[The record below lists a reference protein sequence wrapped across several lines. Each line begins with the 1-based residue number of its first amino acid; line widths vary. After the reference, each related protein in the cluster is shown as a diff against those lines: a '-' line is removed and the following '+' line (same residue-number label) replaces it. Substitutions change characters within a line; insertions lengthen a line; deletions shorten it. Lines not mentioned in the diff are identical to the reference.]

1 MEPLDRLAARLVL
14 EDSLLDFTK
23 HFFRARFGAPF
34 IENWHH
40 GAICEHLEAVEMGQI
55 RNLIINIPPGGTK
68 TELVSINWP
77 ARSIARNPL
86 SRFLALSYADELVAL
101 NSQTCRNLI
110 QSEEFQELWPLA
122 VADDSKAKKRWNVVE
137 GDKIKGGMY
146 AATPHAQ
153 VTGFRAG
160 YMSDGFNGAIILD
173 DPMKASDAE
182 SEIVR
187 KEVNLNIARTVRSR
201 RAKPGVPIVVVQQ
214 RLHEEDTTGWLL
226 AGELGE
232 DFTHLKIPA
241 IDGSGKS
248 YWEIKEPIEDLKRFQ
263 SAQPYIFSSQYQQ
276 DPAPEEGNFF
286 KREMFAFYDT
296 LPEHVHKY
304 GASDYAVTDGG
315 GDWTVHAILAIDE
328 KEDWYLPELWRAQT
342 LSDKWVEQMLD
353 MMERHQTLAWAEEKG
368 QIIKSLSPYIRKRM
382 IQKDQYGSRVQFTSA
397 ADKPTRARAVQA
409 RLAVRKIYLPRNAPW
424 VQEFIRECLVF
435 PNGKNDDQVDVLSL
449 FGRMMAGLR
458 PGEVPDTD
466 DLSKARTLPTFDE
479 MMKRN
484 LRRQDD

>member
-1 MEPLDRLAARLVL
+1 MEPLERLAARLVL

-23 HFFRARFGAPF
+23 YFFQSRFGSPF
-34 IENWHH
+34 LQNWHH
-40 GAICEHLEAVEMGQI
+40 GAICEHLEAVERGQI

-77 ARSIARNPL
+77 ARAIAKNPL

-110 QSEEFQELWPLA
+110 QSEEFQTLWPLA

-137 GDKIKGGMY
+137 GDKIRGGMY

-160 YMSDGFNGAIILD
+160 YMSEGFNGAIILD

-182 SEIVR
+182 SDLVR
-187 KEVNLNIARTVRSR
+187 NEVNQNIARTVRSR
-201 RAKPGVPIVVVQQ
+201 RAKPDVPIVVVQQ

-232 DFTHLKIPA
+232 DFELLKIPA

-248 YWEIKEPIEDLKRFQ
+248 YWEIKEPTADLKRFQ
-263 SAQPYIFSSQYQQ
+263 AAQPYIFSSQYQQ
-276 DPAPEEGNFF
+276 EPAPEEGNFF
-286 KREMFAFYDT
+286 KREMFEFYDE
-296 LPEHVHKY
+296 LPAHVHKY
-304 GASDYAVTDGG
+304 GASDYAVTAGG
-315 GDWTVHAILAIDE
+315 GDYTVHGVLAIDQND
-328 KEDWYLPELWRAQT
+328 DWYLPEVWRKQSS
-342 LSDKWVEQMLD
+342 SDEWVDVMLD

-382 IQKDQYGSRVQFTSA
+382 IEKGQYGARVQFTSA
-397 ADKPTRARAVQA
+397 TDKPTRARAVQA
-409 RLAVRKIYLPRNAPW
+409 RLAVRKLRLPRNAPW
-424 VQEFIRECLVF
+424 VQEFIREMLVF
-435 PNGKNDDQVDVLSL
+435 PNGKNDDQVDILSL
-449 FGRMMAGLR
+449 FGRMMVGLR
-458 PGEVPDTD
+458 PGEVPPTD
-466 DLSKARTLPTFDE
+466 DIGKARTLPTFDE
-479 MMKRN
+479 MWKRN
-484 LRRQDD
+484 RDRED